1 MKKKGI
7 ISIVLAVCLL
17 LALASPVLAAAPT
30 ITTVLPDSGVQGNTY
45 PAIVITGT
53 DFTGATAVS
62 FGAGITVDSFGV
74 DSPTQITASITIDAA
89 AGTGVRDV
97 SVTTPGG
104 TGTKT
109 SGFTVELATIT
120 VTAPTGFSLG
130 YMTAGA
136 TTTGTTTAGSVE
148 TNAQNWQV
156 TAKDEKVTD
165 PVSAG
170 YMTTDGTFATAL
182 DAKFQ
187 ISKTA
192 GTGGLENADDPGLI
206 YTQADVT
213 LPFYVSQAVAGDA
226 APGSYTITITFTGS
240 VL

>member
-7 ISIVLAVCLL
+7 VGVVLALCLL

-30 ITTVLPDSGVQGNTY
+30 ITTVVASSGVQGNTY

-53 DFTGATAVS
+53 DFTGATEVS
-62 FGAGITVDSFGV
+62 FGAGITVTGYVV
-74 DSPTQITASITIDAA
+74 DLATQITASITIAAA
-89 AGTGVRDV
+89 AGAGVRDV
-97 SVTTPGG
+97 SVTTPEG
-104 TGTKT
+104 TATKT

-120 VTAPTGFSLG
+120 VTAPTGFNLG

-136 TTTGTTTAGSVE
+136 TTTDTTTAGSVE

-156 TAKDEKVTD
+156 TARDEKGGD
-165 PVSAG
+165 NAGKMVSG
-170 YMTTDGTFATAL
+170 STPLT
-182 DAKFQ
+182 AKFQ

-192 GTGGLENADDPGLI
+192 GAGGLEDADDPGLI

-213 LPFYVSQAVAGDA
+213 LPFFVSQVVAVGA
-226 APGSYTITITFTGS
+226 APGAYTITITFTGS

>member
-1 MKKKGI
+1 VKKKGI
-7 ISIVLAVCLL
+7 ISIVLAVFLL

-30 ITTVLPDSGVQGNTY
+30 ITTVAPNSGVQGNTY
-45 PAIVITGT
+45 PTIVITGT

-62 FGAGITVDSFGV
+62 FGAGITVNDYVV
-74 DSPTQITASITIDAA
+74 DSATQITASITIAAA
-89 AGTGVRDV
+89 AGAGVRDV
-97 SVTTPGG
+97 SVTTPEG
-104 TGTKT
+104 TATKT
-109 SGFTVELATIT
+109 SGFTVVAATIT

-156 TAKDEKVTD
+156 TAKDEKGGANAGKM
-165 PVSAG
+165 VSG
-170 YMTTDGTFATAL
+170 STPLT
-182 DAKFQ
+182 AKFQ

-192 GTGGLENADDPGLI
+192 SAGGLVNADDPGLI
-206 YTQADVT
+206 YTQADGT
-213 LPFYVSQAVAGDA
+213 LPFHVSQAVAGDA
-226 APGSYTITITFTGS
+226 APGAYTITITLTGS